1 MSAFDSWSGA
11 GRYVTILDGLDV
23 TMRLGIHPDEVARPQ
38 RVRLHVTLFLD
49 YGDTPLRDDIAAVVD
64 YDFVRAGIHRLAS
77 QHFALQETLC
87 DAIADLCL
95 ADRRVR
101 GVRVRSTKPDI
112 YPDAAIGC
120 EILRANPDRF

>member
-1 MSAFDSWSGA
+1 MIAFDSWSGP
-11 GRYVTILDGLDV
+11 GRYVTILDGLEV
-23 TMRLGIHPDEVARPQ
+23 AMRLGIHPDEVARQQ

-49 YGDTPLRDDIAAVVD
+49 YGAPPSGDDIAGVVD
-64 YDFVRAGIHRLAS
+64 YDFVRTGIHRLAS
-77 QHFALQETLC
+77 RHFHLQETLC

-120 EILRANPDRF
+120 EILRANPDEA